1 VHLVALDTETCALGP
16 GRDRVVQFCAQ
27 QLDGDLRVLETWTEL
42 VDPGRPIPA
51 AATAIHGI
59 SNEMVRGKPTF
70 EVFAPRLRRLFRPDT
85 VFMAYNAGFDFG
97 VLNGEFVR
105 CGVEPL
111 PLDQPILDP
120 LLIERRVTSRSLGP
134 TYKRYTGQDLQ
145 NAHTADADVHAMVEV
160 LRRQRQV
167 HADLLPAD
175 LEELVDWPQAPT
187 RPKRKG
193 HLYKDEAGVVR
204 LGFGKHAGKAAA
216 EVPDYLQWMLEEDF
230 PERAKRAARRVLQEQ
245 TLPVRISARV
255 DGRAQGSRPAA
266 VSAEP

>member
-1 VHLVALDTETCALGP
+1 VHIVAVDTETCALGP
-16 GRDRVVQFCAQ
+16 GRDRLVQFCAQ
-27 QLDGDLRVLETWTEL
+27 QLDGDLKVLETWTEL
-42 VDPGRPIPA
+42 VNPGRPIPA

-59 SNEMVRGKPTF
+59 SNEMVRGVPTF
-70 EVFAPRLRRLFRPDT
+70 AHFAPKLRALFGKES
-85 VFMAYNAGFDFG
+85 VLMAYNAGFDFG
-97 VLNGEFVR
+97 VLNSEFVR
-105 CGVEPL
+105 CGVDPL

-167 HADLLPAD
+167 HAGLLPTD
-175 LEELVDWPQAPT
+175 LEDLVDWPQAPT

-204 LGFGKHAGKAAA
+204 LGFGKHAGKAAL
-216 EVPDYLQWMLEEDF
+216 EVPSYLAWMLEEDF
-230 PERAKRAARRVLQEQ
+230 PERTKKQVRRLLTEQ
-245 TLPVRISARV
+245 PLLV
-255 DGRAQGSRPAA
+255 
-266 VSAEP
+266 